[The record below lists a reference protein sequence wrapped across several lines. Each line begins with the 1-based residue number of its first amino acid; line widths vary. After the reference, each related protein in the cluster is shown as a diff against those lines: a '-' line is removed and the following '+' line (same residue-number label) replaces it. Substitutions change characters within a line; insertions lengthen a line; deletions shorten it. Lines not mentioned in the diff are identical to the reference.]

1 MDAYNAKSIKT
12 LEGIEAI
19 RLRSGMYIGSVG
31 PEGVRHIT
39 LEIISNVVDEY
50 LNGHCNRCEITV
62 KNNNEVTIID
72 NGRGV
77 PFGKQPDGSETL
89 VNVYTKLHTGAKF
102 DTSGASG
109 YNTSGGLNGVGAK
122 ATNALSEYFKVTS
135 YRDGK
140 RAAAS
145 FKRGKLIDFNVVT
158 DASGRTGTEV
168 TFCRIKRFLKRQLS
182 LIMQRSKSSFRNQ
195 LFFLR
200 V

>member
-1 MDAYNAKSIKT
+1 M
-12 LEGIEAI
+12 
-19 RLRSGMYIGSVG
+19 
-31 PEGVRHIT
+31 
-39 LEIISNVVDEY
+39 
-50 LNGHCNRCEITV
+50 
-62 KNNNEVTIID
+62 
-72 NGRGV
+72 

-145 FKRGKLIDFNVVT
+145 FKRGKLVDFKVAV

-168 TFCRIKRFLKRQLS
+168 TFLPDKEIFKETIELDYAMLKKQLQELAFLSPGLTFS
-182 LIMQRSKSSFRNQ
+182 LIYKDKPEEIIISENGIKDYIEYINQ
-195 LFFLR
+195 GRKKLHLFSMR
-200 V
+200 KQ